1 MSKLATFLTHLK
13 IEAAAEQALLE
24 VWTIHKTLS
33 RNDFLIQSGQLGRY
47 LYFVKKGTF
56 RIFYP
61 LEHND
66 AVVGFGYP
74 NTLLFDYPSFV
85 KDRPSPFAIQALSKS
100 EVIGIH
106 RGDFLKIKDQFPL
119 FRNQWHKLTEQALL
133 GRIER
138 EIDLITPSPKARYER
153 LINRSPHVF
162 QLFPHKYIASYLRM
176 TPETLSRLKKE
187 IKPIKG

>member
-1 MSKLATFLTHLK
+1 MFMSELAIFLSNLK
-13 IEAAAEQALLE
+13 IEKAAKNALLE
-24 VWTIHKTLS
+24 AWTIEKTLS

-47 LYFVKKGTF
+47 LYFIKKGTF
-56 RIFYP
+56 LISYP
-61 LEHND
+61 LENND

-74 NTLLFDYPSFV
+74 KTLIFDYPSFV
-85 KDRPSPFAIQALSKS
+85 NNLPSPFAIQTLSKA

-106 RGDFLKIKDQFPL
+106 RSDFLKIKDQFPL
-119 FRNQWHKLTEQALL
+119 FRIQWHHLTEQALL

-153 LINRSPHVF
+153 LINRSPHIF

-176 TPETLSRLKKE
+176 TPETLSRLRAN
-187 IKPIKG
+187 